1 MRGIKSG
8 KMRWTQDAVNMAE
21 MRNAYT
27 VSVGK
32 SEGKRPRDK
41 WDNNSITDLNETEDS
56 NVDLHGRIGVSHR
69 IL

>member
-1 MRGIKSG
+1 
-8 KMRWTQDAVNMAE
+8 

-32 SEGKRPRDK
+32 SEGKRPRDR
-41 WDNNSITDLNETEDS
+41 WENNSIMDLNEIEYG
-56 NVDLHGRIGVSHR
+56 NVDLHGRISISQI